1 MGNVMGKLLIA
12 ALFFSTVANAGI
24 SEIKITGTGHPAQ
37 VISKKA
43 ISELKDFIQ
52 VTNDDGIAVFA
63 DDAKASV
70 QVWVDDDCTRSLKAI
85 KAGSTYTRR
94 PPDPQT
100 FSKVREAV
108 GKITFFPWALNL
120 CKGFR
125 FQVRVNTSPKDIAT
139 VQFYNKE

>member
-1 MGNVMGKLLIA
+1 MGKLLIA

-24 SEIKITGTGHPAQ
+24 SEIKITGTGHSR
-37 VISKKA
+37 VINKKA
-43 ISELKDFIQ
+43 ITELKDFIQ

-108 GKITFFPWALNL
+108 GKISFFPWALNL
-120 CKGFR
+120 CQGFR
-125 FQVRVNTSPKDIAT
+125 FQVRVKTSANDIVT

>member
-1 MGNVMGKLLIA
+1 MGKLLIA

-24 SEIKITGTGHPAQ
+24 SEIKITGTGHSR
-37 VISKKA
+37 VINKKA
-43 ISELKDFIQ
+43 ITELKDFIQ

-70 QVWVDDDCTRSLKAI
+70 QVWVDDDCTRTLKAI

-108 GKITFFPWALNL
+108 GKISFFPWALNL
-120 CKGFR
+120 CQGFR
-125 FQVRVNTSPKDIAT
+125 FQVRVKTSANDIVT